1 MSIKVSALTELTY
14 PIQDTDLIY
23 VIRSGTSYFATLTG
37 ALQSYLKI
45 VPGFEG
51 YMVIPATGN
60 TDGTQVEED
69 DIIIGKGAFKGGNM
83 IMAVANQ
90 DNPTLDTHFDYYLN
104 NAVIP

>member
-1 MSIKVSALTELTY
+1 MSIKVSSMTELPY
-14 PIQDTDLIY
+14 PAQDTDVFY
-23 VIRSGTSYFATLTG
+23 AIRSGVSYMATLTG
-37 ALQSYLKI
+37 ILQGYLKV

-51 YMVIPATGN
+51 YIVIPATGN
-60 TDGTQVEED
+60 VDGTQVQQD

-90 DNPTLDTHFDYYLN
+90 DDPTLDTHFDYYLN